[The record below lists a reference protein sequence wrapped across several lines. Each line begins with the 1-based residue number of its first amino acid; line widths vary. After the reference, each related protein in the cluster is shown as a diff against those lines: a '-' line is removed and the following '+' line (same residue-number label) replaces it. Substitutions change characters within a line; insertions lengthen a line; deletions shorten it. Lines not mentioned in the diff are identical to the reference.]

1 VKPWTTLGSA
11 QAPGGGTLV
20 LQQRDDEF
28 VIRLD
33 GHVLMGSRTSGSER
47 LMSEVGCEPLR
58 AARAPRVLIGGLGL
72 GFTLRA
78 ALDVL
83 PADAEV
89 EVAEIV
95 PEVVAWNRGPLAP
108 LAGSPLADAR
118 VRVSTRDVREAIG
131 EGGFDA
137 ILLDVDNGPN
147 AFTLPAN
154 RALYDDRGLARIRA
168 ALRPRGTLVVW
179 SVGPDAAFVAR
190 LVRAGFSA
198 GSRAVHDRRRHTLFV
213 ATVTSGAVPQGGR
226 RGPARASGRA
236 RTRP

>member
-1 VKPWTTLGSA
+1 MKPWQTLGSA
-11 QAPGGGTLV
+11 QAPGGGSLV
-20 LQQRDDEF
+20 LQQRGDEF

-47 LMSEVGCEPLR
+47 MLSEVGCEPLR

-78 ALDVL
+78 ALDLL
-83 PADAEV
+83 PAGAEV
-89 EVAEIV
+89 VVAEIV
-95 PEVVAWNRGPLAP
+95 PEVVEWNRGPLAA
-108 LAGSPLADAR
+108 LAGAPLADPR
-118 VRVSTRDVREAIG
+118 VRVSTRDVREVIG

-154 RALYDDRGLARIRA
+154 RALYDDRGLARVRA
-168 ALRPRGTLVVW
+168 ALRPRGMLVIW
-179 SVGPDAAFVAR
+179 SVGPDADFVAR
-190 LVRAGFSA
+190 LARAGFSA
-198 GSRAVHDRRRHTLFV
+198 GSRDVRDRRRHTLFV
-213 ATVTSGAVPQGGR
+213 ATVTSGALPEQSRGGT
-226 RGPARASGRA
+226 RAGRA